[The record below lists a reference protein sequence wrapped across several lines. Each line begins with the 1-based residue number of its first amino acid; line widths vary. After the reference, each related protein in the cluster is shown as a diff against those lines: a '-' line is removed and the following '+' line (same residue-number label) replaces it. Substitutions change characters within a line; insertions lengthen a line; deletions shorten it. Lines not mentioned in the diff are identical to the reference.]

1 MKATAILTTTAIV
14 MAANVHAGF
23 NIFKYYC
30 NSLDTG
36 GRQVTWTGGKA
47 DGWGREN
54 CGMTNRGGGVSGKT
68 DQNLWSNPYPNVINI
83 NNLCNQGRFDLYNT
97 GNGYDVY
104 KSGGDGK
111 KLGHC
116 SGTYKDIGPCPIAIG
131 SCAYG
136 MYYTCDVPSVNC

>member
-1 MKATAILTTTAIV
+1 MKASVILTTTAILV
-14 MAANVHAGF
+14 ATNVNAGF

-30 NSLDTG
+30 NAFDG
-36 GRQVTWTGGKA
+36 QRQVSWFGGKA

-54 CGMTNRGGGVSGKT
+54 CGMTNRGGGVKGET
-68 DQNLWSNPYPNVINI
+68 VQDLWSNPYPSVINI

-104 KSGGDGK
+104 KSGGNGQ

-116 SGTYKDIGPCPIAIG
+116 TDTNKNIGPCPIALG

-136 MYYTCDVPSVNC
+136 MYYTCDVPSVSC